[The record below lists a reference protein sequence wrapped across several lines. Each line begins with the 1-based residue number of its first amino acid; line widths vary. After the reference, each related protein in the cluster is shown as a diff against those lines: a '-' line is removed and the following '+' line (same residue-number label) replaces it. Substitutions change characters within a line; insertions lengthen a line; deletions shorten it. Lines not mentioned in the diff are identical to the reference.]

1 MKIDLEYEIINILQ
15 RRLKI
20 AVEDFNETLKWQ
32 PPTEDG
38 KERRSKELIV
48 ADGQILLLET
58 LMREFYYLFE
68 QIKFEE
74 NKNAD

>member
-20 AVEDFNETLKWQ
+20 AVEDFNETLKWE
-32 PPTEDG
+32 PTTEEG
-38 KERRSKELIV
+38 KERKNKDLIV
-48 ADGQILLLET
+48 EDRQILLLET